1 MDRGCG
7 SGGSFAP
14 RGSTNVRCQPGRGEA
29 GAAQMAQRYGRA
41 KRVARLVAAVPHG
54 HWKTTPLRG
63 RAAPKQAELAL
74 RCRPADNAAIF
85 RTYVERCLAPT
96 LRPGNV
102 VIMDNLSSHKVKG
115 IAEAIEAR
123 GARLVYLPPYPP
135 DRNPIEQA
143 FNKLKALLRQA
154 AQGSIEAFW
163 GPIGRLLDRFT
174 PDECRN
180 YFENAGYAS
189 SQTENALGP
198 CRRGS
203 RVP

>member
-1 MDRGCG
+1 MVTGRPPPFVAGLRQSRLSSPFVVDR
-7 SGGSFAP
+7 P
-14 RGSTNVRCQPGRGEA
+14 
-29 GAAQMAQRYGRA
+29 M
-41 KRVARLVAAVPHG
+41 
-54 HWKTTPLRG
+54 
-63 RAAPKQAELAL
+63 
-74 RCRPADNAAIF
+74 NAAIF

-96 LRPGNV
+96 LRPGEV
-102 VIMDNLSSHKVKG
+102 LIMDNLSSHKVKG

-123 GARLVYLPPYPP
+123 GARLGYLPPHSP
-135 DRNPIEQA
+135 DLNPIEQA
-143 FNKLKALLRQA
+143 FAKLKALLRQA